1 MRFGHHFLSVML
13 GVIGILLGI
22 ASLPIWGESV
32 TPQLAPLEHL
42 RIGFAWLSIGLLMVT
57 LPLRRFL
64 AALVFGLIAFLNLFY
79 LLPTFLTLDRG
90 APPPAAQHFTLLHAN
105 IWNRNPTTDAI
116 AAMVNRERP
125 DIAVMLETF
134 HGLQEPWLPAL
145 DLHWPYRADCGA
157 AGCANLILSRWPLTI
172 LGQNSSWF
180 NAKGSPA
187 TLAVRVHHPAGDF
200 TLVATHLAQP
210 FDPVFQAQEGAW
222 LARYLL
228 TLPPPL
234 VVTGDFNSAPWSPLI
249 RKLEQQAGI
258 TRIARTGPTWPSGPL
273 NPFGIPIDHMLGGP
287 GVSAANVRRLPPFGS
302 DHLALLAEIALTPQ
316 AVGPAKP
323 AGEGGGTAAL
333 VPTP

>member
-1 MRFGHHFLSVML
+1 MRVRHHFLSGML
-13 GVIGILLGI
+13 GVIGILLGV

-42 RIGFAWLSIGLLMVT
+42 RIGFAWLSIGLLMLA

-64 AALVFGLIAFLNLFY
+64 AVLVFCLIGALNLFY
-79 LLPTFLTLDRG
+79 LLPTFLTLDRSV
-90 APPPAAQHFTLLHAN
+90 PPPAAQHFTLLHAN
-105 IWNRNPTTDAI
+105 IWNRNPTTEAI
-116 AAMVNRERP
+116 AAMVNRKKP
-125 DIAVMLETF
+125 DIAVMLEAF
-134 HGLQEPWLPAL
+134 HGQGEPWVPAL
-145 DLHWPYRADCGA
+145 AGHWPYRMDCSPA
-157 AGCANLILSRWPLTI
+157 NCANLILSRWPLTL
-172 LGQNSSWF
+172 LGQHSPWYD
-180 NAKGSPA
+180 AKGVPA

-210 FDPVFQAQEGAW
+210 FDPVFQAQEGDW
-222 LARYLL
+222 LARYLP
-228 TLPPPL
+228 TLPPPVL
-234 VVTGDFNSAPWSPLI
+234 VTGDFNSAPWSPLV
-249 RKLEQQAGI
+249 RKLEQRTGI

-273 NPFGIPIDHMLGGP
+273 IFTGIPIDHILGGA

>member
-1 MRFGHHFLSVML
+1 MKFFIRHVLIACFWLAAIAL
-13 GVIGILLGI
+13 AA
-22 ASLPIWGESV
+22 ASLPLWGESTV
-32 TPQLAPLEHL
+32 PDLAPLEHL
-42 RIGFAWLSIGLLMVT
+42 RIGYLWVAAGLVILA
-57 LPLRRFL
+57 LLLRHRLLAL
-64 AALVFGLIAFLNLFY
+64 AAGLILVLNLWFV
-79 LLPTFLTLDRG
+79 LPTLYQLE
-90 APPPAAQHFTLLHAN
+90 APPAAPSHFTLLHAN

-116 AAMVNRERP
+116 AAMVNREKP

-134 HGLQEPWLPAL
+134 HGQDEPWLPAL
-145 DLHWPYRADCGA
+145 DGHWPYRADCGA
-157 AGCANLILSRWPLTI
+157 AGCANLILSRWPLTM
-172 LGQNSSWF
+172 LGQNSSWY

-200 TLVATHLAQP
+200 TLVVTHLAQP

-222 LARYLL
+222 LARYLP

-234 VVTGDFNSAPWSPLI
+234 VVTGDFNSAPWSPLV

-258 TRIARTGPTWPSGPL
+258 TRIAHTGPTWPSGPL
-273 NPFGIPIDHMLGGP
+273 NLVGIPIDHMLGGP
-287 GVSAANVRRLPPFGS
+287 GISAAHVRRLAPFGS
-302 DHLALLAEIALTPQ
+302 DHLALLAEIALAPQ